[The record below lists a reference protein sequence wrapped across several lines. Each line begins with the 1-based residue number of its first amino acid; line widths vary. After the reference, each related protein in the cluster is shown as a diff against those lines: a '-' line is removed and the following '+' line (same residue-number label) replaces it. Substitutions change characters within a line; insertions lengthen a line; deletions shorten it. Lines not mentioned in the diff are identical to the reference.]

1 MKKTQKKKTDKK
13 EKLFKKYSKNKEFLT
28 KSEIIKLMKNEF
40 FLSYSKNVNTAL
52 MNIWGTKNKN
62 KYVITMK
69 DFKNLFTAEEG
80 FFRNIKI

>member
-40 FLSYSKNVNTAL
+40 FLSYSKNVNTSL

>member
-52 MNIWGTKNKN
+52 MNIWGTKNKS

>member
-52 MNIWGTKNKN
+52 MHIWGTKNKN

>member
-1 MKKTQKKKTDKK
+1 MKKTRKKKTDKK
-13 EKLFKKYSKNKEFLT
+13 EKLFNKYSKNKEFLT

-40 FLSYSKNVNTAL
+40 FLSYSKNVNTSL

-62 KYVITMK
+62 KYIITMK

>member
-52 MNIWGTKNKN
+52 MNIWGTKKKN

-69 DFKNLFTAEEG
+69 NFKNLFTAKEG

>member
-1 MKKTQKKKTDKK
+1 KKKTDKK

>member
-1 MKKTQKKKTDKK
+1 
-13 EKLFKKYSKNKEFLT
+13 
-28 KSEIIKLMKNEF
+28 
-40 FLSYSKNVNTAL
+40 

>member
-1 MKKTQKKKTDKK
+1 
-13 EKLFKKYSKNKEFLT
+13 
-28 KSEIIKLMKNEF
+28 MKNEF

-80 FFRNIKI
+80 F

>member
-13 EKLFKKYSKNKEFLT
+13 RKLFKKYSKNKEFLT

-40 FLSYSKNVNTAL
+40 FLSYSKSVNTAL

-69 DFKNLFTAEEG
+69 DFKNLFTADEG
-80 FFRNIKI
+80 FFKNIKI